1 MKNALFS
8 KTILEMLFYRI
19 GIFIKYNERWQ
30 MIPVADP
37 NSGPDKWI
45 TASKYNNRSEALQ
58 QLSKVFDNSKE
69 LDRPSLFLL
78 KNIVCAN
85 ELNIEVDLFMNDYGK
100 MGVFFRYQNE
110 NNYISFEIIADATE
124 TMFQLRQFS
133 NGIPSILR

>member
-58 QLSKVFDNSKE
+58 
-69 LDRPSLFLL
+69 
-78 KNIVCAN
+78 
-85 ELNIEVDLFMNDYGK
+85 
-100 MGVFFRYQNE
+100 
-110 NNYISFEIIADATE
+110 
-124 TMFQLRQFS
+124 
-133 NGIPSILR
+133 